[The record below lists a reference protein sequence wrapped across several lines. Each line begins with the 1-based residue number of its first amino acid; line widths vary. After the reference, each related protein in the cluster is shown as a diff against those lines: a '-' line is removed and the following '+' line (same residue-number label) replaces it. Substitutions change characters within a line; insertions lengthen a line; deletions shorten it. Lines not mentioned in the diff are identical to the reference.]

1 MVATRNIT
9 DLNTLVTPQ
18 ADDIM
23 LIVDRL
29 SSTSTEAKQI
39 SWGSVIEAVQDI
51 VASLSTNSS
60 SLEFTYDD
68 TNGTLTAAVVNNSS
82 TQKTIFTD
90 GVTTSTRQEAK
101 FLDGPGVNVVVTD
114 DTTYDC
120 SKITVNNTGVVNAS
134 NTTVTGASLGILS
147 SVDVESDGTK
157 SLALSRLKVGSSK
170 LTATSTDSGKSITF
184 DVDPSVIDINDLD
197 TSNPLGVNV
206 GGTGASTASVA
217 RNNLA
222 AAKSGNNSDI
232 SQLSGLS
239 TALSISQGGTGDTTA
254 SAALKNLQGLN
265 SCAHVGA
272 SGQSI
277 VYQTSALNSGSYRAE
292 FKGIKPSS
300 DNYITVVTDGSDI
313 AISASPN
320 NILDGV
326 TGVRDIGSARLTNA
340 SAPVG
345 ANDLA
350 TKAYVDSQ
358 TNGLDIKASVI
369 AASTGNIAG
378 TYNSTAKTITKGS
391 NGAISIAGQSLSL
404 NARVLLKD
412 QSSASRN
419 GIYTVTTVGN
429 GSTPYVLTRAL
440 DFNETSEIGAGSFAY
455 VETGTANAGKS
466 FVQSAQNPILD
477 SDALNFSIFS
487 QTSIGA
493 NSITNANLEQV
504 TQATIKGRAAG
515 AGTGNVSDLTADELI
530 AVINTG
536 STGTIDSARVVS
548 GGISNNSVSNAKL
561 AQAAAATIKGR
572 IAGSGTGNISDITA
586 DQLIAIINTGSS
598 ATINSARVISPSGND
613 LATSLSSASTA
624 LDCGTY

>member
-39 SWGSVIEAVQDI
+39 TWASVIEAVQDI
-51 VASLSTNSS
+51 VAQLSSDSPTV
-60 SLEFTYDD
+60 EFTYDD
-68 TNGTLTAAVVNNSS
+68 TNGTLTAAVVNNAS

-101 FLDGPGVNVVVTD
+101 FLDGPGVNVVITD
-114 DTTYDC
+114 DNTYDC

-134 NTTVTGASLGILS
+134 NTTVSGASFGILS
-147 SVDVESDGTK
+147 SVVVEADGSK
-157 SLALSRLKVGSSK
+157 SLALSRLKVGSTK
-170 LTATSTDSGKSITF
+170 LTATSTDSGQSITF

-197 TSNPLGVNV
+197 TSNPLGVSV
-206 GGTGASTASVA
+206 GGTGASTASAA
-217 RNNLA
+217 RTNLA

-232 SQLSGLS
+232 SELSGLT
-239 TALSISQGGTGDTTA
+239 TALSVTQGGTGDTTA

-272 SGQSI
+272 SGQSL
-277 VYQTSALNSGSYRAE
+277 VYQASVLNSGSYRAE
-292 FKGIKPSS
+292 FRGIKSTS
-300 DNYITVVTDGSDI
+300 DNYINVTTDGSDI
-313 AISASPN
+313 ALTASPN
-320 NILDGV
+320 NILDGIS
-326 TGVRDIGSARLTNA
+326 GVRDISSARITNA

-378 TYNSTAKTITKGS
+378 TYNSTAKTITKAS
-391 NGAISIAGQSLSL
+391 NGAISIDGQSLSL

-429 GSTPYVLTRAL
+429 GSTPYVLTRAS
-440 DFNETSEIGAGSFAY
+440 DFDATSEIGAGSFAY

-466 FVQSAQNPILD
+466 FVQSVQDPVLD

-487 QTSIGA
+487 QTTIGA

-504 TQATIKGRAAG
+504 PQSTVKGRAAG
-515 AGTGNVSDLTADELI
+515 AGTGNLSDLTADELI

-536 STGTIDSARVVS
+536 STATINAARVVS
-548 GGISNNSVSNAKL
+548 GGLSANSVSNDKL
-561 AQAAAATIKGR
+561 AQAAAATLKGR
-572 IAGSGTGNISDITA
+572 IAGSGNGDISDITA
-586 DQLIAIINTGSS
+586 DQLIAIINAGTS
-598 ATINSARVISPSGND
+598 ATINSARVTSPSGNS
-613 LATSLSSASTA
+613 LATSLSAATSA

>member
-39 SWGSVIEAVQDI
+39 TWASVIEAVQDI
-51 VASLSTNSS
+51 VAQLSSDSPTVA
-60 SLEFTYDD
+60 FTYDD
-68 TNGTLTAAVVNNSS
+68 TNGTLTAAVVNNAS

-114 DTTYDC
+114 DNTYDC

-134 NTTVTGASLGILS
+134 NTTVSGASFGILS
-147 SVDVESDGTK
+147 SVDVEADGSK
-157 SLALSRLKVGSSK
+157 SLALSRLKVGSTK
-170 LTATSTDSGKSITF
+170 LTATSTDSGQSITF

-197 TSNPLGVNV
+197 TSNPLGVSV
-206 GGTGASTASVA
+206 GGTGASTASAA
-217 RNNLA
+217 RTNLA

-232 SQLSGLS
+232 SELSGLT
-239 TALSISQGGTGDTTA
+239 TALSVTQGGTGDTTA

-272 SGQSI
+272 SGQSL
-277 VYQTSALNSGSYRAE
+277 VYQASVLNSGSYRAE
-292 FKGIKPSS
+292 FRGIKSTS
-300 DNYITVVTDGSDI
+300 DNYINVTTDGSDI
-313 AISASPN
+313 ALTANPN

-326 TGVRDIGSARLTNA
+326 SGVRDISSARITNA

-391 NGAISIAGQSLSL
+391 NGAISIDGQSLSL

-429 GSTPYVLTRAL
+429 GSTPYVLTRAS
-440 DFNETSEIGAGSFAY
+440 DFDVTSEIGAGSFAY

-466 FVQSAQNPILD
+466 FVQSVQDPVLD
-477 SDALNFSIFS
+477 SDDLSFSIFS

-504 TQATIKGRAAG
+504 PQSTVKGRAAG
-515 AGTGNVSDLTADELI
+515 AGTGNLSDLTADELI

-536 STGTIDSARVVS
+536 STATINAARVVS
-548 GGISNNSVSNAKL
+548 GGLSADSVDNTKLSNMD
-561 AQAAAATIKGR
+561 AATIKGR
-572 IAGSGTGNISDITA
+572 ATTTGRGDPVDLTA
-586 DQLIAIINTGSS
+586 AQLIAIINTESS
-598 ATINSARVISPSGND
+598 ATINSARVTSPSGNS
-613 LATSLSSASTA
+613 LATSLSAATSA

>member
-39 SWGSVIEAVQDI
+39 TWASVIEAVQDI
-51 VASLSTNSS
+51 VAQLSIDSS
-60 SLEFTYDD
+60 TVEFTYDD
-68 TNGTLTAAVVNNSS
+68 TNGTLTAAVVANSS

-101 FLDGPGVNVVVTD
+101 FIDGPGVNVVVTD

-134 NTTVTGASLGILS
+134 NTTVSGASLGILS
-147 SVDVESDGTK
+147 SVDVEADGSK
-157 SLALSRLKVGSSK
+157 SLALSRLKVGSTK
-170 LTATSTDSGKSITF
+170 LTATSTDSGQSITF

-197 TSNPLGVNV
+197 TSNPLGVSV
-206 GGTGASTASVA
+206 GGTGASTASIA

-232 SQLSGLS
+232 SELSGLT
-239 TALSISQGGTGDTTA
+239 TALSVTQGGTGDTTA

-265 SCAHVGA
+265 SCAHVGS
-272 SGQSI
+272 SGQSL

-292 FKGIKPSS
+292 FRGIKSTS
-300 DNYITVVTDGSDI
+300 DNYINVTTDGSDI
-313 AISASPN
+313 ALTASPN
-320 NILDGV
+320 NILDGIS
-326 TGVRDIGSARLTNA
+326 GVRDISSARITNA

-391 NGAISIAGQSLSL
+391 NGAISIDGQSLSL
-404 NARVLLKD
+404 GARALLKD

-429 GSTPYVLTRAL
+429 GSTPYVLTRAS
-440 DFNETSEIGAGSFAY
+440 DFDVTSEIGAGSFAY
-455 VETGTANAGKS
+455 VETGTANGGKS
-466 FVQSAQNPILD
+466 FVQSAQDPVLD
-477 SDALNFSIFS
+477 SDDLNFSIFS

-504 TQATIKGRAAG
+504 PQSTVKGRAAG
-515 AGTGNVSDLTADELI
+515 AGTGNLSDLTADELI

-536 STGTIDSARVVS
+536 STATINAARVVS
-548 GGISNNSVSNAKL
+548 GGLSANSVSNDKL
-561 AQAAAATIKGR
+561 AQAAAATLKGR
-572 IAGSGTGNISDITA
+572 IAGSGNGNISDITA
-586 DQLIAIINTGSS
+586 DQLIAIINAGTT
-598 ATINSARVISPSGND
+598 ATINSARVTSPSGNS
-613 LATSLSSASTA
+613 LATSLSAATSA